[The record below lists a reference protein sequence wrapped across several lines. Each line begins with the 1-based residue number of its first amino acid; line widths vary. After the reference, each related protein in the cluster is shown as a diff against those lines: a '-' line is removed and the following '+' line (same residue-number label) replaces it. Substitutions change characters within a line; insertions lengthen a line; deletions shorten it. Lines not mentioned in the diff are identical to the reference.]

1 VNRSLIISSVLH
13 GALIFITAMS
23 LPFLAKKPID
33 IPPIVSVEL
42 IQIAEKTNIPFAP
55 KAKKIIEKKK
65 KKKLKEKEK
74 EKKLVSEQAP
84 PKKVKKSKTKT
95 VVSLDN
101 QKKIDNQKPEAIPL
115 PDKTVKKIEKKKE
128 TRQNP
133 EKVDNEVKQVSEFE
147 KKDLFDPSNIAALID
162 KSKIEEIDNIKK
174 NNDITQD
181 QDRNIESNKL
191 TLSEE
196 DALKA
201 QIFGCWSIPLGLP
214 YNEDLLVRIKLK
226 LEPDGS
232 VTKTE
237 ILDHARMNKPG
248 QGFYKVL
255 AESAL
260 RAVKLCQPLRVP
272 NTGYERWKELQLNFD
287 AREMLEG

>member
-1 VNRSLIISSVLH
+1 MNRSLIISSVLH

-33 IPPIVSVEL
+33 IPPVVSVEL
-42 IQIAEKTNIPFAP
+42 IQIAEKTKIPFAP

-65 KKKLKEKEK
+65 KKKLKEK

-101 QKKIDNQKPEAIPL
+101 QKEKIDNQKPEAIPL

-232 VTKTE
+232 VAKTE

>member
-1 VNRSLIISSVLH
+1 LNRSIIISSVFH
-13 GALIFITAMS
+13 ALLIIITAMS
-23 LPFLAKKPID
+23 LPFLSKKPLD

-42 IQIAEKTNIPFAP
+42 IQIAEKTNVPFAP
-55 KAKKIIEKKK
+55 KAKKIIEKV
-65 KKKLKEKEK
+65 KEKE
-74 EKKLVSEQAP
+74 KLVSEQAP
-84 PKKVKKSKTKT
+84 PKKVKKTKTKT
-95 VVSLDN
+95 VVSPDQN
-101 QKKIDNQKPEAIPL
+101 NKKIENQTPEAIPL
-115 PDKTVKKIEKKKE
+115 PDKTVKKIKTKEEKK
-128 TRQNP
+128 QNP
-133 EKVDNEVKQVSEFE
+133 EKVDKEVKQVSEFE
-147 KKDLFDPSNIAALID
+147 KKDLFDPNNIAALID
-162 KSKIEEIDNIKK
+162 KSKEETAEVIKK
-174 NNDITQD
+174 NNDTTQD
-181 QDRNIESNKL
+181 QERNIENTGL

-214 YNEDLLVRIKLK
+214 YNENLLVRIKLK
-226 LEPDGS
+226 LKPDGS

-272 NTGYERWKELQLNFD
+272 TTGYERWKELQLNFD